1 MKIKI
6 KITIKIKLKIKMKIQ
21 DVFSPTISNP
31 NSVNFGTNLDWIK
44 VKKNSEGKQYHK
56 LD

>member
-31 NSVNFGTNLDWIK
+31 NSVNFGTNLD
-44 VKKNSEGKQYHK
+44 
-56 LD
+56 